1 MNCGSKIWKKGVVW
15 YLHQSW
21 HPRMNIWQCLVKR
34 YLNKN
39 DKLDQNDSLCVILIN
54 IVRYNRVLK
63 LMNCNNV
70 EHVNTLTFHSRRLKI
85 YVNLL
90 ITQPYNLLQERGFQH
105 LEKRF
110 RQKNWVMLWFFFTPL
125 GPTWERFWM

>member
-1 MNCGSKIWKKGVVW
+1 M
-15 YLHQSW
+15 
-21 HPRMNIWQCLVKR
+21 KR

-105 LEKRF
+105 LEKRV
-110 RQKNWVMLWFFFTPL
+110 RQKELYYDFFHPPWTYL
-125 GPTWERFWM
+125 GKI